1 MAVVSEP
8 PTGAQFELHRGRER
22 LVVDAIG
29 AAVRSW
35 TVGGQVPTAGT
46 LAGPGQLTFSMEDRF
61 RFVQVFTADAAI
73 AVEPMSCAPDAF
85 NSGEGLVV
93 PRRLLHQPLRV
104 DRGRL
109 LIAMAMALIHP
120 PQEES

>member
-1 MAVVSEP
+1 MAFVSEP
-8 PTGAQFELHRGRER
+8 PTGAQFELRRGRQR

-46 LAGPGQLTFSMEDRF
+46 QAGPGQLTSSMDERL
-61 RFVQVFTADAAI
+61 RFVQVFIAGAAI
-73 AVEPMSCAPDAF
+73 AVEPMTCAPDAF

-93 PRRLLHQPLRV
+93 REPGASFT
-104 DRGRL
+104 GRCGS
-109 LIAMAMALIHP
+109 IAAGF
-120 PQEES
+120 